1 MFRISNTYIYIYILR
16 IFPHRR
22 NYTKLK
28 KKKEEENNVGEPKEK
43 KKVERKAERKNISVR
58 KNEREEAVESE
69 GEGNSVNLFEGV

>member
-1 MFRISNTYIYIYILR
+1 M
-16 IFPHRR
+16 
-22 NYTKLK
+22 
-28 KKKEEENNVGEPKEK
+28 GEPKEK